1 MGPPRGRTYS
11 DGMLARVVT
20 ATLQGVNARP
30 VLVEVSLTPGLPAF
44 TVVGLPEGAVREG
57 RERVMA
63 ALRHTGESLPP
74 RRITVNLAPADL
86 RKEGTAFD
94 LPVAVGLLVGA
105 GRLPPEQVAG
115 WAFLGELGLDGV
127 LRPVRG
133 VLALVEGCAEAGA
146 AGVVVPRENAAE
158 AQATGR
164 LPIRGIAGL
173 PELVGHLRGGRRLAE
188 LPEASDAPRR
198 EGPNHPDLA
207 EVRGQEAAKRAL
219 EVAAAGGHN
228 LLLHGPPGS
237 GKTLL
242 ARRLPGLLPPLE
254 LDEALE
260 VTRIHSVAGM
270 GARDGGLV
278 RVRPFRAPHHTV
290 SHAGLVGGGTP
301 VRPGEVSLAH
311 RGVLFLDELPEF
323 GRRALEALRQPLE
336 EGGVALRR
344 AREHVRFPARFVL
357 VAAMN
362 PCPCGHHGDGRD
374 RCTCDP
380 TAVRRYAGRVSGPL
394 LDRLDLHVHVPRLP
408 LARLGEGGKGESSAR
423 VAARVREARERQR
436 RRSPGPGESTNATLS
451 PRSVTRAADLAD
463 RARAFFREAAEC
475 VELSAR
481 GYHRVLRV
489 ARTVADLAG
498 APRVEEEHLAEAL
511 HYRSPAGLP

>member
-1 MGPPRGRTYS
+1 
-11 DGMLARVVT
+11 MLARIAT
-20 ATLQGVNARP
+20 ATLVGVDARP
-30 VLVEVSLTPGLPAF
+30 VLVEVSLAPGLPAF
-44 TVVGLPEGAVREG
+44 TVVGLPEGVVREG

-63 ALRHTGESLPP
+63 ALRHAGEALPP

-105 GRLPPEQVAG
+105 GRLAPEAVEG

-133 VLALVEGCAEAGA
+133 ALALVDGCAAAGVR
-146 AGVVVPRENAAE
+146 GVVVPESNGAE
-158 AQATGR
+158 ARALGRVEVRVATDLGQLIAR
-164 LPIRGIAGL
+164 LRS
-173 PELVGHLRGGRRLAE
+173 GGRPTA
-188 LPEASDAPRR
+188 LPAAAPAPPRS
-198 EGPNHPDLA
+198 PPAPPDLSD
-207 EVRGQEAAKRAL
+207 VRGQETAKRAV

-242 ARRLPGLLPPLE
+242 ARRLPGILPPLD

-260 VTRIHSVAGM
+260 VTRIHSVAGLTP
-270 GARDGGLV
+270 GAQGLV
-278 RVRPFRAPHHTV
+278 SARPFRAPHHTV
-290 SHAGLVGGGTP
+290 SHAGLVGGGSP
-301 VRPGEVSLAH
+301 PRPGEVSLAH

-323 GRRALEALRQPLE
+323 NRRTLEVLRQPLE
-336 EGGVALRR
+336 EGTVTLSR
-344 AREHVRFPARFVL
+344 ARGRVRFPARVLL

-362 PCPCGHHGDGRD
+362 PCPCGHLGDGSD

-380 TAVRRYAGRVSGPL
+380 GTVRRYAGRVSGPL
-394 LDRLDLHVHVPRLP
+394 LDRIDLHVHLPRVSPRHL
-408 LARLGEGGKGESSAR
+408 RSGGASESSAS
-423 VAARVREARERQR
+423 VAGRVREARALQAR
-436 RRSPGPGESTNATLS
+436 RNQVHGAVTNAGL
-451 PRSVTRAADLAD
+451 PHRALGPVLAMPRAA
-463 RARAFFREAAEC
+463 RRFIARAAEE
-475 VELSAR
+475 VGLSAR

-498 APRVEEEHLAEAL
+498 SEGVGEAHLAEAL
-511 HYRSPAGLP
+511 HFRAASGLPGA